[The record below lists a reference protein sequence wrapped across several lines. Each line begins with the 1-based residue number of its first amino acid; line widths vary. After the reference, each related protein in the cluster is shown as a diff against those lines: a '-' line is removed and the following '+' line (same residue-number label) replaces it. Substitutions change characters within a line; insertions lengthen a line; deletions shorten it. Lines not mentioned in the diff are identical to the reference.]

1 MPAEIIDQQA
11 LRRHY
16 GKTTLAK
23 MGIPFER
30 GMGSKAVLIV
40 VEGAA
45 RAEARRARQDVQMRD
60 AA

>member
-16 GKTTLAK
+16 AKTTLAK
-23 MGIPFER
+23 IGIPFER
-30 GMGSKAVLIV
+30 GIKSKAVQIA

-45 RAEARRARQDVQMRD
+45 RAEARRARQDVPMRD

>member
-1 MPAEIIDQQA
+1 MTA
-11 LRRHY
+11 LS
-16 GKTTLAK
+16 K

-30 GMGSKAVLIV
+30 GMESKSVLIA

-45 RAEARRARQDVQMRD
+45 RAETRRARQDVPMRD

>member
-1 MPAEIIDQQA
+1 MQPETNDQA

-16 GKTTLAK
+16 ARTALAK

-30 GMGSKAVLIV
+30 GMESKAVLIA

-45 RAEARRARQDVQMRD
+45 RAEARRARQDVPMRD

>member
-1 MPAEIIDQQA
+1 MQPETNDQT

-16 GKTTLAK
+16 ARTALAK

-30 GMGSKAVLIV
+30 GMESKAVRIA

-45 RAEARRARQDVQMRD
+45 RAEVRAPRDVPMRD